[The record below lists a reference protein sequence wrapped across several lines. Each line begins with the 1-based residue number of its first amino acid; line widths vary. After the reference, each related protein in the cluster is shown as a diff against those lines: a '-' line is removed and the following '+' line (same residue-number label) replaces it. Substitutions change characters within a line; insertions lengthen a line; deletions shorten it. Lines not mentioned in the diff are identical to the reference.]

1 MIGIKWPER
10 GVLGAKQETAV
21 GSGLLF
27 LIVCNVLIMSVLLSI
42 ILSDA
47 LNIDF
52 P

>member
-1 MIGIKWPER
+1 M
-10 GVLGAKQETAV
+10 LGAKQETAV